1 MIDPSALL
9 SGLIHAS
16 VDSALS
22 TGQAGLSWVW
32 GDGRTV
38 AMHTEALARKQ
49 RVINVYVALARLVAD
64 RAAAAVAW
72 TRRPGPGSRP
82 ACTATSRA
90 RSPTSGWSC
99 SGGWGGVR
107 GARAALSCG
116 PPRRRQERRRR
127 GRLRAHHGGPSA
139 GHRSLLARAR
149 AENGFV
155 VASVFVNPLQ
165 FGPAEDLAS
174 YPRDREADLA
184 VLAAEGVDLAFL
196 PSEREMW
203 PSPPEVRL
211 QVGGLAER
219 LEGLVRPGHLDGVAT
234 VVARLLHLVGPSR
247 AYFGQKDAQQL
258 AVVRRMVADLAFPN
272 QIVACPTVREPDGLA
287 VSSRNAY
294 LLPDERQRVI
304 ALYRALEAG
313 RAEYASGGRDP
324 ATVEAAAREV
334 LEDAPGVEPDY
345 VALVDPATFEPVK
358 QAEAGQVLATAA
370 RVGRTRLIDN
380 VVLSG

>member
-1 MIDPSALL
+1 VLEVASSAEL
-9 SGLIHAS
+9 
-16 VDSALS
+16 
-22 TGQAGLSWVW
+22 
-32 GDGRTV
+32 
-38 AMHTEALARKQ
+38 
-49 RVINVYVALARLVAD
+49 
-64 RAAAAVAW
+64 RAATDAA
-72 TRRPGPGSRP
+72 RQ
-82 ACTATSRA
+82 
-90 RSPTSGWSC
+90 
-99 SGGWGGVR
+99 R
-107 GARAALSCG
+107 GAGVGFVPTMGAL
-116 PPRRRQERRRR
+116 
-127 GRLRAHHGGPSA
+127 HA
-139 GHRSLLARAR
+139 GHRALLVRAR
-149 AENGFV
+149 AENDLV
-155 VASVFVNPLQ
+155 VASVFINPLQ

-184 VLAAEGVDLAFL
+184 VLAADGTDLAFL
-196 PSEREMW
+196 PGEREVW
-203 PSPPEVRL
+203 PAPPEVRL
-211 QVGGLAER
+211 RVTGSLGDR
-219 LEGLVRPGHLDGVAT
+219 LEGPVRPGHLDGVAT
-234 VVARLLHLVGPSR
+234 VVAKLLHLVGPSR

-294 LLPDERQRVI
+294 LLPDERQRAT

-324 ATVEAAAREV
+324 AAVEAAAREV